1 MAQDNLFSF
10 QPNSMNDTQQG
21 LLSAFNPSDAYS
33 QNLRQPVQGNMTL
46 GNLASYFM
54 PISRNVMPYEDSPR
68 LGAGDYNFDFPQ
80 LMKDAYSGINKF
92 GQAFR
97 GELSPEQLQ
106 QLAFDTSMNV
116 TGGSLLGSRV
126 IPNAVPSG
134 GILGMGVSKTP
145 NQTGLLG
152 KVNKSSNIFGSV
164 EKFPKLSKQEENLV
178 SSSFAPVNEV
188 AGFGKVKIEKINNQ
202 DLVGSQKRFE
212 ELKKLTANYAH
223 DRAKARV
230 IRLDN
235 GENAIQYMQP
245 PTEIK
250 NVNIS
255 DLIATQ
261 DNIVLGTNKSSGS
274 PLVVKKNGKLYIR
287 DGHHRIAQK
296 INAGDK
302 TTDVRVID
310 LDEGGY
316 YGMDKSATN
325 TTETGL
331 LGKTNEIKDPLIV
344 QHNINE
350 TALMESDR
358 LGGLPVPSLAV
369 SKVDNPLT
377 GFGDVTLVGNPNMA
391 KPSGSNPV
399 YRADAYTT
407 RRPKPEI
414 VVNEKAEDFAE
425 KLTTPFKDLPKGSS
439 VSQLDGYNVNQ
450 SIAEDLYRGFE
461 GNYSNIPL
469 RAKYMIDKGLLDPK
483 QFETQYDITKFVR
496 ENFAETEDY
505 TNYITK
511 LKKDMI
517 ASGGNAKEKLF
528 VEYTEN
534 GRKYLPATL
543 ENYVKLMKKKR
554 GAGEETT
561 FPSMGALRAKL
572 TPKFKNITEVKSERN
587 RVVNRE
593 KFEEVKNQ
601 VNLDYEDLLSD
612 LSKKLPEKTDW
623 RTSESLFED
632 LILNRLGS
640 HPYSKPYEQYIDD
653 GIKKSASELREKLKS
668 IPTEYFEIKP
678 QRGVKIEEFE
688 GAIIPDNSLKSTE
701 EILKRR
707 GINKIFKYGSDEQR
721 KELMKKFPELMFSV
735 GGLGLLG
742 IGSVEEEPVSLL

>member
-1 MAQDNLFSF
+1 M
-10 QPNSMNDTQQG
+10 QQG
-21 LLSAFNPSDAYS
+21 LLSGYNPSDALMPPAQQGYRGLLS
-33 QNLRQPVQGNMTL
+33 RLEQRDKGGAGISPYQVSAFGSAFLPSAGISDVLGFAPDPNKVGGTLPSFTQNMDQGNYIDAGLQTL
-46 GNLASYFM
+46 GASGDVMLASAPFA
-54 PISRNVMPYEDSPR
+54 PFLLAPAVGAKLISQFGKGVR
-68 LGAGDYNFDFPQ
+68 GAS
-80 LMKDAYSGINKF
+80 KVA
-92 GQAFR
+92 
-97 GELSPEQLQ
+97 PE
-106 QLAFDTSMNV
+106 
-116 TGGSLLGSRV
+116 
-126 IPNAVPSG
+126 
-134 GILGMGVSKTP
+134 
-145 NQTGLLG
+145 TGLLG
-152 KVNKSSNIFGSV
+152 DVNKSSNVFGSV
-164 EKFPKLSKQEENLV
+164 ESFPKLSKAEENLV
-178 SSSFAPVNEV
+178 SSSFAPTNEI
-188 AGFGKVKIEKINNQ
+188 AGFGRVKVENINNR
-202 DLVGSQKRFE
+202 DLVGSKQRFD
-212 ELKKLTANYAH
+212 ELKKLTADYKH
-223 DRAKARV
+223 DRAKARI
-230 IRLDN
+230 IRLEN
-235 GENAIQYMQP
+235 GNSAIQYMQP

-250 NVNIS
+250 NLNIS

-261 DNIVLGTNKSSGS
+261 DNVVLGTNKTSGS
-274 PLVVKKNGKLYIR
+274 PLVVKKNGKFYIR

-296 INAGDK
+296 VNAGEK

-310 LDEGGY
+310 LDQGGY
-316 YGMDKSATN
+316 YGMDKSEIKTPIKN
-325 TTETGL
+325 GL
-331 LGKTNEIKDPLIV
+331 LGKNNEIKDPLIV

-350 TALMESDR
+350 TALLESDR

-369 SKVDNPLT
+369 SKVDNPLL

-414 VVNEKAEDFAE
+414 EVNQKAEDFAE
-425 KLTTPFKDLPKGSS
+425 NNVTNVFKDIPKGSN
-439 VSQLDGYNVNQ
+439 VAELDGYNVNQ
-450 SIAEDLYRGFE
+450 SIAEDLYKGFE
-461 GNYSNIPL
+461 GSSSNIPL

-496 ENFAETEDY
+496 SNFTETEDY

-528 VEYTEN
+528 VTYTNN

-543 ENYVKLMKKKR
+543 ENYVKMMKKKR

-587 RVVNRE
+587 RVVSRE

-623 RTSESLFED
+623 RTSEELFED
-632 LILNRLGS
+632 LILNKLGT
-640 HPYSKPYEQYIDD
+640 HPYSKPYEPYIDD
-653 GIKKSASELREKLKS
+653 AIKKSASELREKLKS
-668 IPTEYFEIKP
+668 IPTEYFEVKP
-678 QRGVKIEEFE
+678 QRGVGIEEFE

-707 GINKIFKYGSDEQR
+707 GINKIFKYGSDEER
-721 KELMKKFPELMFSV
+721 KELMKRFPELMFSV

-742 IGSVEEEPVSLL
+742 IGSGEEEPVSLL

>member
-10 QPNSMNDTQQG
+10 QPNSMNDAQQG

-33 QNLRQPVQGNMTL
+33 QNLRQPVQGDMTL

-68 LGAGDYNFDFPQ
+68 LGAGDYNLDFPQ
-80 LMKDAYSGINKF
+80 VMKDAYSGINKF

-97 GELSPEQLQ
+97 GELNPQELQ
-106 QLAFDTSMNV
+106 QLASNTALNV
-116 TGGSLLGSRV
+116 AGGSLLGSRV

-134 GILGMGVSKTP
+134 GILGMGVSK
-145 NQTGLLG
+145 G
-152 KVNKSSNIFGSV
+152 
-164 EKFPKLSKQEENLV
+164 SKQ
-178 SSSFAPVNEV
+178 
-188 AGFGKVKIEKINNQ
+188 VKN
-202 DLVGSQKRFE
+202 
-212 ELKKLTANYAH
+212 
-223 DRAKARV
+223 
-230 IRLDN
+230 
-235 GENAIQYMQP
+235 
-245 PTEIK
+245 
-250 NVNIS
+250 
-255 DLIATQ
+255 
-261 DNIVLGTNKSSGS
+261 
-274 PLVVKKNGKLYIR
+274 
-287 DGHHRIAQK
+287 
-296 INAGDK
+296 
-302 TTDVRVID
+302 
-310 LDEGGY
+310 
-316 YGMDKSATN
+316 
-325 TTETGL
+325 
-331 LGKTNEIKDPLIV
+331 PLIV

-369 SKVDNPLT
+369 SKVDNPLL

-407 RRPKPEI
+407 RRPKPDI
-414 VVNEKAEDFAE
+414 FVNKEAEDFAE
-425 KLTTPFKDLPKGSS
+425 TLTTPFKDLPKGSS
-439 VSQLDGYNVNQ
+439 VSQLDGYSVNQ

-461 GNYSNIPL
+461 GSSSNIPL

-517 ASGGNAKEKLF
+517 ASGGNAKERLF
-528 VEYTEN
+528 VEYTDN

-543 ENYVKLMKKKR
+543 ENYVKMMKKKR

-587 RVVNRE
+587 RVVDRE

-623 RTSESLFED
+623 RTSEELFED
-632 LILNRLGS
+632 LILGRLGS
-640 HPYSKPYEQYIDD
+640 HPYSKPFEPYIDD
-653 GIKKSASELREKLKS
+653 AIKKSASELREKLKS
-668 IPTEYFEIKP
+668 IPTEYFEVKP

-707 GINKIFKYGSDEQR
+707 GINKIFKYGSEDQR

>member
-1 MAQDNLFSF
+1 M
-10 QPNSMNDTQQG
+10 QQG

-33 QNLRQPVQGNMTL
+33 QNLRQPVQGDMTL
-46 GNLASYFM
+46 GNLVSYFM

-68 LGAGDYNFDFPQ
+68 LGAGDYNLDFPQ
-80 LMKDAYSGINKF
+80 VMKDAYSGINKF

-152 KVNKSSNIFGSV
+152 NSSKLNDFDTDLTLYHGS
-164 EKFPKLSKQEENLV
+164 PKPL
-178 SSSFAPVNEV
+178 
-188 AGFGKVKIEKINNQ
+188 
-202 DLVGSQKRFE
+202 
-212 ELKKLTANYAH
+212 
-223 DRAKARV
+223 
-230 IRLDN
+230 
-235 GENAIQYMQP
+235 
-245 PTEIK
+245 TEIK
-250 NVNIS
+250 KDRGFYLSSDPDYANNYTNPNFSASAKSKGDFEENAPNI
-255 DLIATQ
+255 TP
-261 DNIVLGTNKSSGS
+261 VF
-274 PLVVKKNGKLYIR
+274 VKKNVMFDTRLPEHRKIFQEKFLENYGNRTGLTEKGLPDWTDGEDFAEFFKKEKLPFK
-287 DGHHRIAQK
+287 G
-296 INAGDK
+296 
-302 TTDVRVID
+302 VI
-310 LDEGGY
+310 LDEGGFINELGEVVERPISY
-316 YGMDKSATN
+316 AVFDSKVLKSVYDKN
-325 TTETGL
+325 TPKTGL
-331 LGKTNEIKDPLIV
+331 LGKSNEIKDPLIV

-369 SKVDNPLT
+369 SKVDNPLL

-407 RRPKPEI
+407 RRPKPDI
-414 VVNEKAEDFAE
+414 FVNKEAEDFAE
-425 KLTTPFKDLPKGSS
+425 TLTTPFKNMPKGSS
-439 VSQLDGYNVNQ
+439 VSQLDGYSVNQ

-461 GNYSNIPL
+461 GSSSNIPL

-496 ENFAETEDY
+496 ENFSETEDY

-517 ASGGNAKEKLF
+517 ASGGGAKEKLF
-528 VEYTEN
+528 VTYTNN
-534 GRKYLPATL
+534 GRKYIPATL

-623 RTSESLFED
+623 RTSEELFED

-653 GIKKSASELREKLKS
+653 SIKKSASELREKLKS

>member
-1 MAQDNLFSF
+1 M
-10 QPNSMNDTQQG
+10 QQG

-33 QNLRQPVQGNMTL
+33 QNLRQPVQGDMTL

-68 LGAGDYNFDFPQ
+68 LGAGDYNLDFPQ
-80 LMKDAYSGINKF
+80 VMKDAYSGINKF

-97 GELSPEQLQ
+97 GELNPQELQ
-106 QLAFDTSMNV
+106 QLASNTALNV
-116 TGGSLLGSRV
+116 AGGSLLGSRV

-134 GILGMGVSKTP
+134 GILGMGVSK
-145 NQTGLLG
+145 G
-152 KVNKSSNIFGSV
+152 
-164 EKFPKLSKQEENLV
+164 SKQ
-178 SSSFAPVNEV
+178 
-188 AGFGKVKIEKINNQ
+188 VKN
-202 DLVGSQKRFE
+202 
-212 ELKKLTANYAH
+212 
-223 DRAKARV
+223 
-230 IRLDN
+230 
-235 GENAIQYMQP
+235 
-245 PTEIK
+245 
-250 NVNIS
+250 
-255 DLIATQ
+255 
-261 DNIVLGTNKSSGS
+261 
-274 PLVVKKNGKLYIR
+274 
-287 DGHHRIAQK
+287 
-296 INAGDK
+296 
-302 TTDVRVID
+302 
-310 LDEGGY
+310 
-316 YGMDKSATN
+316 
-325 TTETGL
+325 
-331 LGKTNEIKDPLIV
+331 PLIV

-369 SKVDNPLT
+369 SKVDNPLL

-407 RRPKPEI
+407 RRPKPDI
-414 VVNEKAEDFAE
+414 FVNKEAEDFAE
-425 KLTTPFKDLPKGSS
+425 TLTTPFKDLPKGSS
-439 VSQLDGYNVNQ
+439 VSQLDGYSVNQ

-461 GNYSNIPL
+461 GSSSNIPL

-517 ASGGNAKEKLF
+517 ASGGNAKERLF
-528 VEYTEN
+528 VEYTDN

-543 ENYVKLMKKKR
+543 ENYVKMMKKKR

-587 RVVNRE
+587 RVVDRE

-623 RTSESLFED
+623 RTSEELFED
-632 LILNRLGS
+632 LILGRLGS
-640 HPYSKPYEQYIDD
+640 HPYSKPFEPYIDD
-653 GIKKSASELREKLKS
+653 AIKKSASELREKLKS
-668 IPTEYFEIKP
+668 IPTEYFEVKP

-707 GINKIFKYGSDEQR
+707 GINKIFKYGSEDQR

>member
-1 MAQDNLFSF
+1 VGIDM
-10 QPNSMNDTQQG
+10 QQG
-21 LLSAFNPSDAYS
+21 LLSAFNPSDALPAPRYTGM
-33 QNLRQPVQGNMTL
+33 LLPIERDMYGTKGNFEM
-46 GNLASYFM
+46 A
-54 PISRNVMPYEDSPR
+54 V
-68 LGAGDYNFDFPQ
+68 PQ
-80 LMKDAYSGINKF
+80 FLQDAYSGINKF

-134 GILGMGVSKTP
+134 GILGMGVSK
-145 NQTGLLG
+145 
-152 KVNKSSNIFGSV
+152 S
-164 EKFPKLSKQEENLV
+164 SKQ
-178 SSSFAPVNEV
+178 
-188 AGFGKVKIEKINNQ
+188 
-202 DLVGSQKRFE
+202 
-212 ELKKLTANYAH
+212 
-223 DRAKARV
+223 AK
-230 IRLDN
+230 
-235 GENAIQYMQP
+235 E
-245 PTEIK
+245 
-250 NVNIS
+250 
-255 DLIATQ
+255 
-261 DNIVLGTNKSSGS
+261 
-274 PLVVKKNGKLYIR
+274 
-287 DGHHRIAQK
+287 
-296 INAGDK
+296 
-302 TTDVRVID
+302 
-310 LDEGGY
+310 
-316 YGMDKSATN
+316 
-325 TTETGL
+325 
-331 LGKTNEIKDPLIV
+331 PLIV

-369 SKVDNPLT
+369 SKVDNPLLD
-377 GFGDVTLVGNPNMA
+377 FGDVTLVGNPNMA

-407 RRPKPEI
+407 RRPKPDI
-414 VVNEKAEDFAE
+414 FVNKEAETFA
-425 KLTTPFKDLPKGSS
+425 KDNVTNVFKDIPKGSNVAS
-439 VSQLDGYNVNQ
+439 LDGNYNNK

-461 GNYSNIPL
+461 GGDTSNTSL
-469 RAKYMIDKGLLDPK
+469 RAKYMIDKGLLNPK
-483 QFETQYDITKFVR
+483 DFETQYDIIKFVR
-496 ENFAETEDY
+496 SNFAETEDY

-517 ASGGNAKEKLF
+517 ASGGSAKERLF
-528 VEYTEN
+528 VTYTNN
-534 GRKYLPATL
+534 GRKYIPATL

-572 TPKFKNITEVKSERN
+572 TPKFRNITEVKSERD

-623 RTSESLFED
+623 RTSEALFED
-632 LILNRLGS
+632 LILGRLGS
-640 HPYSKPYEQYIDD
+640 HPYSKPYEPYIDD
-653 GIKKSASELREKLKS
+653 GIKKSAKQLREKLKS

-701 EILKRR
+701 EILKKR

-742 IGSVEEEPVSLL
+742 ISSGEEEPVSLL

>member
-1 MAQDNLFSF
+1 M
-10 QPNSMNDTQQG
+10 QQG
-21 LLSAFNPSDAYS
+21 LLSGFNPSDALMPPAQQGYRGLLS
-33 QNLRQPVQGNMTL
+33 RLEQRDKVGAGINPYQATAFGSAFLPSAGISDVLGFAPDPNVVGGTLPSFTQNMDQGNYIDAGLQTL
-46 GNLASYFM
+46 GASGDVMLASA
-54 PISRNVMPYEDSPR
+54 P
-68 LGAGDYNFDFPQ
+68 
-80 LMKDAYSGINKF
+80 
-92 GQAFR
+92 
-97 GELSPEQLQ
+97 
-106 QLAFDTSMNV
+106 
-116 TGGSLLGSRV
+116 
-126 IPNAVPSG
+126 
-134 GILGMGVSKTP
+134 
-145 NQTGLLG
+145 
-152 KVNKSSNIFGSV
+152 
-164 EKFPKLSKQEENLV
+164 
-178 SSSFAPVNEV
+178 FAPFLLAPAVG
-188 AGFGKVKIEKINNQ
+188 AKLISQFGK
-202 DLVGSQKRFE
+202 S
-212 ELKKLTANYAH
+212 
-223 DRAKARV
+223 
-230 IRLDN
+230 
-235 GENAIQYMQP
+235 
-245 PTEIK
+245 
-250 NVNIS
+250 
-255 DLIATQ
+255 
-261 DNIVLGTNKSSGS
+261 
-274 PLVVKKNGKLYIR
+274 
-287 DGHHRIAQK
+287 
-296 INAGDK
+296 
-302 TTDVRVID
+302 VRGASKV
-310 LDEGGY
+310 
-316 YGMDKSATN
+316 AP
-325 TTETGL
+325 ETGL
-331 LGKTNEIKDPLIV
+331 LGKNNEIKDPLIV

-369 SKVDNPLT
+369 SKVDNPLL

-399 YRADAYTT
+399 YRADAHTT
-407 RRPKPEI
+407 RRPKPDI
-414 VVNEKAEDFAE
+414 FVNKEAEDFAE
-425 KLTTPFKDLPKGSS
+425 TLTTSFKDLPRGSS

-450 SIAEDLYRGFE
+450 SIAEDLYKGFE
-461 GNYSNIPL
+461 GSSSNIPL

-496 ENFAETEDY
+496 NNFAETEDY

-517 ASGGNAKEKLF
+517 ASGGSAKERLF
-528 VEYTEN
+528 VTYTNN
-534 GRKYLPATL
+534 GRKYIPATL

-572 TPKFKNITEVKSERN
+572 TPKFRNITEVKSERD

-623 RTSESLFED
+623 RTSEALFED
-632 LILNRLGS
+632 LILGRLGS
-640 HPYSKPYEQYIDD
+640 HPYSKPYEPYIDD
-653 GIKKSASELREKLKS
+653 GIKKSAKELREKLKS

-742 IGSVEEEPVSLL
+742 ITSGEEEPVSLL

>member
-1 MAQDNLFSF
+1 M
-10 QPNSMNDTQQG
+10 QQG

-33 QNLRQPVQGNMTL
+33 QNLRQPVQGDMTL

-68 LGAGDYNFDFPQ
+68 LGAGDYNLDFPQ
-80 LMKDAYSGINKF
+80 VMKDAYSGINKF

-97 GELSPEQLQ
+97 GELNPQELQ
-106 QLAFDTSMNV
+106 QLASNTALNV
-116 TGGSLLGSRV
+116 AGGSLLGSRV

-134 GILGMGVSKTP
+134 GILGMGVSK
-145 NQTGLLG
+145 G
-152 KVNKSSNIFGSV
+152 
-164 EKFPKLSKQEENLV
+164 SKQ
-178 SSSFAPVNEV
+178 
-188 AGFGKVKIEKINNQ
+188 VKN
-202 DLVGSQKRFE
+202 
-212 ELKKLTANYAH
+212 
-223 DRAKARV
+223 
-230 IRLDN
+230 
-235 GENAIQYMQP
+235 
-245 PTEIK
+245 
-250 NVNIS
+250 
-255 DLIATQ
+255 
-261 DNIVLGTNKSSGS
+261 
-274 PLVVKKNGKLYIR
+274 
-287 DGHHRIAQK
+287 
-296 INAGDK
+296 
-302 TTDVRVID
+302 
-310 LDEGGY
+310 
-316 YGMDKSATN
+316 
-325 TTETGL
+325 
-331 LGKTNEIKDPLIV
+331 PLIV

-369 SKVDNPLT
+369 SKVDNPLL

-407 RRPKPEI
+407 RRPKPDI
-414 VVNEKAEDFAE
+414 FVNKEAEDFAE
-425 KLTTPFKDLPKGSS
+425 TLTTPFKDLPKGSS
-439 VSQLDGYNVNQ
+439 VSQLDGYSVNQ

-461 GNYSNIPL
+461 GSSSNIPL

-517 ASGGNAKEKLF
+517 ASGGNAKERLF
-528 VEYTEN
+528 VEYTDN

-543 ENYVKLMKKKR
+543 ENYVKMMKKKR

-587 RVVNRE
+587 RVVDRE

-623 RTSESLFED
+623 RTSEELFED
-632 LILNRLGS
+632 LILGRLGS
-640 HPYSKPYEQYIDD
+640 HPYSKPFEPYIDD
-653 GIKKSASELREKLKS
+653 AIKKSASELREKLKS
-668 IPTEYFEIKP
+668 IPTEYFEVKP

-707 GINKIFKYGSDEQR
+707 GINKIFKYGSEDQR

-742 IGSVEEEPVSLL
+742 IASGEEEPVSLL

>member
-1 MAQDNLFSF
+1 M
-10 QPNSMNDTQQG
+10 QQG
-21 LLSAFNPSDAYS
+21 LLSAFNPSDALPAPRYTGM
-33 QNLRQPVQGNMTL
+33 LLPIERDMYGNK
-46 GNLASYFM
+46 GNFELA
-54 PISRNVMPYEDSPR
+54 V
-68 LGAGDYNFDFPQ
+68 PQ
-80 LMKDAYSGINKF
+80 FLQDAYSGINKF

-97 GELSPEQLQ
+97 GELNPQELQ

-134 GILGMGVSKTP
+134 GILGMGVSK
-145 NQTGLLG
+145 G
-152 KVNKSSNIFGSV
+152 
-164 EKFPKLSKQEENLV
+164 SKQV
-178 SSSFAPVNEV
+178 
-188 AGFGKVKIEKINNQ
+188 
-202 DLVGSQKRFE
+202 
-212 ELKKLTANYAH
+212 
-223 DRAKARV
+223 
-230 IRLDN
+230 
-235 GENAIQYMQP
+235 
-245 PTEIK
+245 
-250 NVNIS
+250 
-255 DLIATQ
+255 
-261 DNIVLGTNKSSGS
+261 
-274 PLVVKKNGKLYIR
+274 
-287 DGHHRIAQK
+287 
-296 INAGDK
+296 
-302 TTDVRVID
+302 
-310 LDEGGY
+310 
-316 YGMDKSATN
+316 
-325 TTETGL
+325 
-331 LGKTNEIKDPLIV
+331 KDPLIV

-369 SKVDNPLT
+369 SKVDNPLL

-407 RRPKPEI
+407 RRPKPDI
-414 VVNEKAEDFAE
+414 FVNKEAETFA
-425 KLTTPFKDLPKGSS
+425 KDNVTNAFKDIPKGSN
-439 VSQLDGYNVNQ
+439 VAELDGNYNNK

-461 GNYSNIPL
+461 GGDTSNTSL
-469 RAKYMIDKGLLDPK
+469 RAKYMIDKGLLNPK
-483 QFETQYDITKFVR
+483 DFETQYDIIKFVR
-496 ENFAETEDY
+496 SNFAETEDY

-517 ASGGNAKEKLF
+517 ASGGNAKEKIF
-528 VEYTEN
+528 VTYTNN

-543 ENYVKLMKKKR
+543 ENYVKMMKKKR

-587 RVVNRE
+587 RVVDRE

-623 RTSESLFED
+623 RTSEELFED
-632 LILNRLGS
+632 LILGRLGS
-640 HPYSKPYEQYIDD
+640 HPYSKPYEPYIDD
-653 GIKKSASELREKLKS
+653 AIKKSAKQLREKLKS
-668 IPTEYFEIKP
+668 IPTEYFEVKP
-678 QRGVKIEEFE
+678 QRGVGIEEFE

-707 GINKIFKYGSDEQR
+707 GINKIFKYGSEDQR